1 VQEVQPLQAA
11 VLQLPVFGRAV
22 VAAGVVVPMLPC
34 DAIEMPVH
42 AVRPAACSDD
52 AVTVLVKVLMDD
64 TKADDAL
71 PVV

>member
-1 VQEVQPLQAA
+1 MQPLQAA

-22 VAAGVVVPMLPC
+22 VAVGVVVPTLPC
-34 DAIEMPVH
+34 DAIEMPVQ